1 MIVALSQL
9 SSILLIICFFI
20 KLLVYAQIKSKEGSA
35 FFWHDR
41 VELRHTDSSKDKSWK
56 LHSNKISLLIAALG
70 ICTLFLFLFKSL
82 IHH

>member
-9 SSILLIICFFI
+9 SSILLIICFLI
-20 KLLVYAQIKSKEGSA
+20 KLLVYAQIKSKGGSA

-56 LHSNKISLLIAALG
+56 SLSNKVSIVIALLGL
-70 ICTLFLFLFKSL
+70 CTLFLFLFKL
-82 IHH
+82 LTHH